1 MEPPLCCTLISAP
14 AGRPSDVTISA
25 IRAQL
30 QPVDQLDLPV
40 PARVSKQ
47 EQVPVGFIQHKLHD
61 DTWHGVVSEH
71 GDQVIAEAPQRSERL
86 ITRVKDDTVA
96 DGRYRLLGLVAA
108 FSFVLAM
115 VASTLE
121 SPRNQDLVLIEGTA
135 HKLEASWQLFVTWNQ
150 APGLS

>member
-1 MEPPLCCTLISAP
+1 MEPPLCCTLISVP
-14 AGRPSDVTISA
+14 AQRPSDVTIST

-40 PARVSKQ
+40 PARVSEQ

-61 DTWHGVVSEH
+61 NTWHGVMSKH
-71 GDQVIAEAPQRSERL
+71 RDQVITEAPQRSERL
-86 ITRVKDDTVA
+86 ITRVENYTVA

-108 FSFVLAM
+108 LSLVLAM

-135 HKLEASWQLFVTWNQ
+135 HELEASWQLFVSWN
-150 APGLS
+150 